1 VESGNGAGS
10 WRGVLWAQAGF
21 VSAAAS
27 RAAFQ
32 CLVKGG
38 LRGKCGL
45 ERAGHEPQACGRA
58 ALFRSF
64 IHSMMS

>member
-32 CLVKGG
+32 RLFKGG
-38 LRGKCGL
+38 LRGSGL
-45 ERAGHEPQACGRA
+45 ERAGHAPQACGRA